1 MATPLLTAEYYG
13 LLHMQASEV
22 VHLLHI
28 PDFGEYCTETV
39 ALHQPDLLEGAIC
52 GAQTHITKGGAMA
65 TVSSRSNSSDVT
77 EFILVGFPGSLG
89 FHLSLLGL
97 FLLAYMLTITEN
109 LVIITV
115 IRTSPSLHKPMYLF
129 LSNLSFLEVWYISV
143 TVPKMLFSFVS
154 PRFQRISFTGCM
166 AQLYFFLALACTE
179 CALLGVMAYDRYVA
193 VCNPLRYPVIMSP
206 GLCSLLAGGS
216 WFSGFTISLGKVFFI
231 SRLGYCGPNIMNHF
245 FCDVSPLL
253 NLACSDMSVAELV
266 DFLLALLILLGPLV
280 LTVFSYTA
288 ILSTVLRMPSA
299 GGRQKAFST
308 CASHLAVVVIF
319 YSASLFI
326 YARPRAIYSFD
337 YNKLV
342 SVVYTVL
349 TPLIN
354 PIIYCLRNQ
363 EVKQALHKVLQ
374 RAAQA
379 LRASSSSS

>member
-1 MATPLLTAEYYG
+1 ML
-13 LLHMQASEV
+13 
-22 VHLLHI
+22 
-28 PDFGEYCTETV
+28 
-39 ALHQPDLLEGAIC
+39 
-52 GAQTHITKGGAMA
+52 
-65 TVSSRSNSSDVT
+65 
-77 EFILVGFPGSLG
+77 
-89 FHLSLLGL
+89 LSLL
-97 FLLAYMLTITEN
+97 
-109 LVIITV
+109 
-115 IRTSPSLHKPMYLF
+115 SPK
-129 LSNLSFLEVWYISV
+129 
-143 TVPKMLFSFVS
+143 
-154 PRFQRISFTGCM
+154 FQRISFTGCM

-193 VCNPLRYPVIMSP
+193 VCNPLRYPAIMSP
-206 GLCSLLAGGS
+206 GLCSLLAG
-216 WFSGFTISLGKVFFI
+216 
-231 SRLGYCGPNIMNHF
+231 LGYCGPNIMNHF

-308 CASHLAVVVIF
+308 S
-319 YSASLFI
+319 SLFI

-363 EVKQALHKVLQ
+363 EVKQALHRVLQ
-374 RAAQA
+374 RLAQA
-379 LRASSSSS
+379 LGASS

>member
-1 MATPLLTAEYYG
+1 
-13 LLHMQASEV
+13 
-22 VHLLHI
+22 
-28 PDFGEYCTETV
+28 
-39 ALHQPDLLEGAIC
+39 
-52 GAQTHITKGGAMA
+52 
-65 TVSSRSNSSDVT
+65 
-77 EFILVGFPGSLG
+77 
-89 FHLSLLGL
+89 
-97 FLLAYMLTITEN
+97 
-109 LVIITV
+109 
-115 IRTSPSLHKPMYLF
+115 
-129 LSNLSFLEVWYISV
+129 
-143 TVPKMLFSFVS
+143 
-154 PRFQRISFTGCM
+154 M

-193 VCNPLRYPVIMSP
+193 VCNPLRYPAIMSP
-206 GLCSLLAGGS
+206 GLCSLL
-216 WFSGFTISLGKVFFI
+216 
-231 SRLGYCGPNIMNHF
+231 NHF

-363 EVKQALHKVLQ
+363 EVKQALHRVLQ
-374 RAAQA
+374 RLAQA
-379 LRASSSSS
+379 LGASS

>member
-1 MATPLLTAEYYG
+1 MSA
-13 LLHMQASEV
+13 
-22 VHLLHI
+22 
-28 PDFGEYCTETV
+28 
-39 ALHQPDLLEGAIC
+39 
-52 GAQTHITKGGAMA
+52 
-65 TVSSRSNSSDVT
+65 RSNSSDVT

-89 FHLSLLGL
+89 LHLSLLGL

-115 IRTSPSLHKPMYLF
+115 IRASPSLHKPMYLF

-143 TVPKMLFSFVS
+143 TVPKMLFSLVS
-154 PRFQRISFTGCM
+154 PKFQRISFRGCM

-179 CALLGVMAYDRYVA
+179 CSLLGVMAYDRYVA

-374 RAAQA
+374 RAAQVWG
-379 LRASSSSS
+379 ASS

>member
-1 MATPLLTAEYYG
+1 
-13 LLHMQASEV
+13 
-22 VHLLHI
+22 
-28 PDFGEYCTETV
+28 
-39 ALHQPDLLEGAIC
+39 
-52 GAQTHITKGGAMA
+52 
-65 TVSSRSNSSDVT
+65 
-77 EFILVGFPGSLG
+77 
-89 FHLSLLGL
+89 
-97 FLLAYMLTITEN
+97 
-109 LVIITV
+109 
-115 IRTSPSLHKPMYLF
+115 
-129 LSNLSFLEVWYISV
+129 
-143 TVPKMLFSFVS
+143 
-154 PRFQRISFTGCM
+154 M

-193 VCNPLRYPVIMSP
+193 VCNPLRYPAIMSP

-216 WFSGFTISLGKVFFI
+216 WFSGFTISLG
-231 SRLGYCGPNIMNHF
+231 NHF

-363 EVKQALHKVLQ
+363 EVKQALHRVLQ
-374 RAAQA
+374 RLAQA
-379 LRASSSSS
+379 LGASS

>member
-1 MATPLLTAEYYG
+1 MSA
-13 LLHMQASEV
+13 
-22 VHLLHI
+22 
-28 PDFGEYCTETV
+28 
-39 ALHQPDLLEGAIC
+39 
-52 GAQTHITKGGAMA
+52 K
-65 TVSSRSNSSDVT
+65 SNSSDVT

-89 FHLSLLGL
+89 LHLSLLGL
-97 FLLAYMLTITEN
+97 FLLAYMLTVTEN
-109 LVIITV
+109 LLIITV
-115 IRTSPSLHKPMYLF
+115 IRASPSLHKPMYLF

-143 TVPKMLFSFVS
+143 TVPKMLLSLVS
-154 PRFQRISFTGCM
+154 PKFQRISFTGCM

-193 VCNPLRYPVIMSP
+193 VCNPLRYPTIMSP
-206 GLCSLLAGGS
+206 GLCGLLAGGS

-253 NLACSDMSVAELV
+253 NLACSDMSIAELV

-374 RAAQA
+374 RAAQV
-379 LRASSSSS
+379 LGASS